1 MTIENYIAIAI
12 GLLELVCGPLLVRH
26 REKVFHFFNDAQR
39 ALGGRVGRV
48 TAKGSSP
55 SMMRFLGVV
64 LTMMGVVTIGA
75 GIFGRE
81 P

>member
-1 MTIENYIAIAI
+1 MTIENYIVMAV
-12 GLLELVCGPLLVRH
+12 GLVVVVCGPLMVRH
-26 REKVFHFFNDAQR
+26 REKVSHFFSDAQR
-39 ALGGRVGRV
+39 ALGGRVGRA

-64 LTMMGVVTIGA
+64 LTIMGVVAIGA